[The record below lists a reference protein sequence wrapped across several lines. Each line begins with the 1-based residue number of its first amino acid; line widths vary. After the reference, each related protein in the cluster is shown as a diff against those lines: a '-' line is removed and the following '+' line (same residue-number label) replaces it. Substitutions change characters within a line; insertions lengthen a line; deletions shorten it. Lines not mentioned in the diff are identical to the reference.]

1 VDVLGRKKT
10 YTGTIPP
17 LTIASLIDIQLAI
30 WKIDALAKTV
40 PKGVC
45 VCHACKCA
53 CAHARAGTNA
63 SLGRCTGQAAGLSE
77 R

>member
-1 VDVLGRKKT
+1 MGTGRKWVDVLGRKKT

-45 VCHACKCA
+45 VCHACECMCPRA
-53 CAHARAGTNA
+53 CRH
-63 SLGRCTGQAAGLSE
+63 
-77 R
+77 